1 MSRAR
6 GEAMELDI
14 VVIGGVSGSGKSV
27 ALGALEDAGYYTV
40 NNLPLPLLNDLVR
53 HLGECGFTRIGVTV
67 DPKSGPALAM
77 LPEVIAALRKLPA
90 RVRFIFLDAKV
101 ETLVK
106 RFSETRRR
114 HPLSSAERT
123 LREAIEFE
131 RTLLGGARDLGNL
144 IDTSELSSH
153 SLRAWIKDFAGAD
166 PGELNITLQSFGFK
180 HGVPLD
186 ADLVFDV
193 RCLPNPH
200 YEQGLAGLTGRDPPV
215 IAFLE
220 HFPEVERMVGD
231 IYTFVSTWLPEYRG
245 DNRNYLTVAI
255 GCTGGQHRSVH
266 IVERLREMLGGAHV
280 LVRHREL
287 H

>member
-1 MSRAR
+1 MKL
-6 GEAMELDI
+6 EI

-40 NNLPLPLLNDLVR
+40 NNLPLPLLADLVR
-53 HLGECGFTRIGVTV
+53 HLSAAGFARIGVTV
-67 DPKSGPALAM
+67 DPKSG
-77 LPEVIAALRKLPA
+77 AALRLLPQVIASLRRLPA
-90 RVRFIFLDAKV
+90 EVRFIYLDSKA

-114 HPLSSAERT
+114 HPLSSSERT
-123 LREAIEFE
+123 LREAIQAE
-131 RTLLGGARDLGNL
+131 RAVVGDARELGTV
-144 IDTSELSSH
+144 IDTSDLSSH
-153 SLRAWIKDFAGAD
+153 SLRAWIKDFVSAD
-166 PGELNITLQSFGFK
+166 RGDLNITLQSFGFK

-200 YEQGLAGLTGRDPPV
+200 YEVELTNLTGRDEPV
-215 IAFLE
+215 VKFLQE
-220 HFPEVERMVGD
+220 HPQVERMVQD

-245 DNRNYLTVAI
+245 DNRNYLTIAI
-255 GCTGGQHRSVH
+255 GCTGGRHRSVYV
-266 IVERLREMLGGAHV
+266 VERLRMLLANAHV

-287 H
+287 N

>member
-1 MSRAR
+1 
-6 GEAMELDI
+6 MELDI

-27 ALGALEDAGYYTV
+27 ALGALEDSGYYTV
-40 NNLPLPLLNDLVR
+40 NNLPLPLLTALVQ
-53 HLGECGFTRIGVTV
+53 HLADSGFTRIGVTI
-67 DPKSGPALAM
+67 DPKSGAALRL
-77 LPEVIAALRKLPA
+77 LPEVIAALRRLPA
-90 RVRFIFLDAKV
+90 QVRFIYLDAKV

-114 HPLSSAERT
+114 HPLSSGERT
-123 LREAIEFE
+123 LPEAIEAE
-131 RTLLGGARDLGNL
+131 RMIVGDARELGTV
-144 IDTSELSSH
+144 IDTSELASH
-153 SLRAWIKDFAGAD
+153 SLRAWIKDFVSAD
-166 PGELNITLQSFGFK
+166 RGDLNITLQSFGFK

-200 YEQGLAGLTGRDPPV
+200 YEQGLSSLTGRDEPV
-215 IAFLE
+215 VSYLQN
-220 HFPEVERMVGD
+220 FPEVERMVQD

-255 GCTGGQHRSVH
+255 GCTGGRHRSVYV
-266 IVERLREMLGGAHV
+266 VERLRGLLATPHV

-287 H
+287 N

>member
-1 MSRAR
+1 
-6 GEAMELDI
+6 MELDI

-40 NNLPLPLLNDLVR
+40 NNLPLPLLKDLVQ
-53 HLGECGFTRIGVTV
+53 HLGESGFTRVGVTV
-67 DPKSGPALAM
+67 DPKSGAALAM
-77 LPEVIAALRKLPA
+77 LPAVIAALRKLPA

-106 RFSETRRR
+106 RFSETQRR

-131 RTLLGGARDLGNL
+131 RTLVGDARDLGTL

-153 SLRAWIKDFAGAD
+153 SLRAWIKDFANAD

-200 YEQGLAGLTGRDPPV
+200 YEQGLASLSGRDAPV

-220 HFPEVERMVGD
+220 QFPEVERMVGD
-231 IYTFVSTWLPEYRG
+231 IYSFVSTWLPKYRG

-255 GCTGGQHRSVH
+255 GCTGGQHRSVYV
-266 IVERLREMLGGAHV
+266 VERLHGLLAGPHV
-280 LVRHREL
+280 RVRHREL

>member
-1 MSRAR
+1 VV
-6 GEAMELDI
+6 ELDI

-27 ALGALEDAGYYTV
+27 ALGALEDSGYYTV
-40 NNLPLPLLNDLVR
+40 NNLPLPLLTDLVQ
-53 HLGECGFTRIGVTV
+53 HLGNSGFTRIGITI
-67 DPKSGPALAM
+67 DPKSGAALRL
-77 LPEVIAALRKLPA
+77 LPEVIATLRRLPA
-90 RVRFIFLDAKV
+90 QVRFIYLEAKV

-114 HPLSSAERT
+114 HPLSSGERT
-123 LREAIEFE
+123 LREAIEAE
-131 RTLLGGARDLGNL
+131 RAIVGDARGLGTV
-144 IDTSELSSH
+144 IDTSDLSSH
-153 SLRAWIKDFAGAD
+153 SLRAWIKDFVSAD
-166 PGELNITLQSFGFK
+166 RGDLNITLQSFGFK

-200 YEQGLAGLTGRDPPV
+200 YEQGLSSLTGRDEPV
-215 IAFLE
+215 VTFLQN
-220 HFPEVERMVGD
+220 FPEVERMVHD

-255 GCTGGQHRSVH
+255 GCTGGRHRSVYV
-266 IVERLREMLGGAHV
+266 VERLRGLLAAAHV

-287 H
+287 N

>member
-1 MSRAR
+1 
-6 GEAMELDI
+6 MELDI

-27 ALGALEDAGYYTV
+27 ALGALEDSSYYTV
-40 NNLPLPLLNDLVR
+40 NNLPLPLLTDLVQ
-53 HLGECGFTRIGVTV
+53 HLGNSGFTRIGVTI
-67 DPKSGPALAM
+67 DPKSGAALRM
-77 LPEVIAALRKLPA
+77 LPEVIDTLRKLPA
-90 RVRFIFLDAKV
+90 QVRFIYLDAKV

-123 LREAIEFE
+123 LREAIEAE
-131 RTLLGGARDLGNL
+131 RAIVGDARELGTV
-144 IDTSELSSH
+144 IDTSDLSSH
-153 SLRAWIKDFAGAD
+153 SLRAWIKDFVNAD
-166 PGELNITLQSFGFK
+166 RGDLNITLQSFGFK

-200 YEQGLAGLTGRDPPV
+200 YEQGLANLTGRDEPV
-215 IAFLE
+215 VSFLRD
-220 HFPEVERMVGD
+220 FPEVERMVHD
-231 IYTFVSTWLPEYRG
+231 IYTFVSSWLPEYRG

-255 GCTGGQHRSVH
+255 GCTGGQHRSVYV
-266 IVERLREMLGGAHV
+266 VERLRELLASVHV

>member
-1 MSRAR
+1 
-6 GEAMELDI
+6 MELDI

-27 ALGALEDAGYYTV
+27 ALGALEDAGYCTV
-40 NNLPLPLLNDLVR
+40 NNLPLPLLADLVH
-53 HLGECGFTRIGVTV
+53 HLGKSGFTRIGVAI
-67 DPKSGPALAM
+67 DSKSGPALRL
-77 LPEVIAALRKLPA
+77 LPEIIATLRKSPA
-90 RVRFIFLDAKV
+90 QVRFIYLDAKV

-123 LREAIEFE
+123 LPEAIEEE
-131 RTLLGGARDLGNL
+131 RAIVGDARELGTV
-144 IDTSELSSH
+144 IDTSDLSSH
-153 SLRAWIKDFAGAD
+153 SLRAWIKDFVGTD
-166 PGELNITLQSFGFK
+166 RGDLTITLQSFGFK

-200 YEQGLAGLTGRDPPV
+200 YEEGLANLTGRDEPV
-215 IAFLE
+215 VAFLRQ
-220 HFPEVERMVGD
+220 FPEVGRMVND
-231 IYTFVSTWLPEYRG
+231 IYAFVSTWLPEYRG

-255 GCTGGQHRSVH
+255 GCTGGRHRSVYV
-266 IVERLREMLGGAHV
+266 VERLREMLAAAHV

-287 H
+287 N

>member
-1 MSRAR
+1 
-6 GEAMELDI
+6 MELDI

-27 ALGALEDAGYYTV
+27 ALGALEDSGYYTV
-40 NNLPLPLLNDLVR
+40 NNLPLPLLSDLVR
-53 HLGECGFTRIGVTV
+53 HLASAGFTRIGVTI
-67 DPKSGPALAM
+67 DPKGGAALKT
-77 LPEVIAALRKLPA
+77 LPEVIARLRVLPA
-90 RVRFIFLDAKV
+90 QVRFIYLDARV

-123 LREAIEFE
+123 LPEAIEIE
-131 RTLLGGARDLGNL
+131 RGLVGDARELGTV

-153 SLRAWIKDFAGAD
+153 SLRAWIKDFVSAD
-166 PGELNITLQSFGFK
+166 RGELNITLQSFGFK

-200 YEQGLAGLTGRDPPV
+200 YEQGLASLTGRDEPV
-215 IAFLE
+215 VTFLQN
-220 HFPEVERMVGD
+220 FPEVERMVQD
-231 IYTFVSTWLPEYRG
+231 VYTFVSTWLPEYRG

-255 GCTGGQHRSVH
+255 GCTGGRHRSVYV
-266 IVERLREMLGGAHV
+266 VERLRELLGAAHV

-287 H
+287 NA